1 MGILPNAKH
10 EAFAQALAKG
20 MTQEAAY
27 AEAGYKP
34 HRSNASALSAN
45 HNISARVAE
54 LMEPAVQETQI
65 EASRILQEFAR
76 IGLSDIRSLFTPE
89 GELRSIHDLDDV
101 TAAAVASVEVVTKAG
116 PPDENGNRTVEH
128 LHKIKFWDKNAAL
141 DKLAKHLAIYA
152 ADKAAD
158 STAQSL
164 SGLLEVFAKARPTPI
179 ATAKGSE

>member
-20 MTQEAAY
+20 QSADDAY
-27 AEAGYKP
+27 VSAGFKYN
-34 HRSNASALSAN
+34 RGNASRLKTN
-45 HNISARVAE
+45 ENIVKRVAE
-54 LMEPAVQETQI
+54 LMQPAVQETQI

-76 IGLSDIRSLFTPE
+76 IGLSDIRSLFTPD
-89 GELRSIHDLDDV
+89 GDLRSIHQLDDV
-101 TAAAVASVEVVTKAG
+101 TAAAVASVEVVTRAG
-116 PPDENGNRTVEH
+116 PPDNEGNRPVEL

-164 SGLLEVFAKARPTPI
+164 SGLLEVFAKAKPTPV
-179 ATAKGSE
+179 ATAKGDE